1 MIETSWLLMGG
12 LSAPL
17 LGALALLIWAQPW
30 RASSPVSVHLAWVF
44 CVIDGC
50 VVATAIHWSSKGAI
64 PLPPREATGWL
75 ILALLPAAA
84 VVESIA
90 AIPRVPSPVRWL
102 LRIALACATPV
113 ILLWPYV
120 QHHWTTTQ
128 SCVWLASL
136 SASLLAL
143 RVGLHLMTRST
154 SQSDR
159 GPWLAMTMAAGA
171 TGVTIMSS
179 GSVSTGQLALTLS
192 LGMAGAWAASMILKV
207 PAKLDGGLAVAA
219 TALSGLLIIGHFYA
233 ELSGINAILLGLA
246 PLTGWVAS
254 LPWVRERPVWQRTIA
269 VVILAALLTA
279 AVTIPTALRAMR
291 ESQSKSETY
300 GY

>member
-1 MIETSWLLMGG
+1 VTG
-12 LSAPL
+12 LQLADLPGREEIAAVAIAPAATATAVEAPEASAPAGDDAAPGVDTAPPGVDAAPGVDAPPGVD
-17 LGALALLIWAQPW
+17 GAAG
-30 RASSPVSVHLAWVF
+30 SSTDGSVHPPKVA
-44 CVIDGC
+44 DG
-50 VVATAIHWSSKGAI
+50 V
-64 PLPPREATGWL
+64 
-75 ILALLPAAA
+75 
-84 VVESIA
+84 
-90 AIPRVPSPVRWL
+90 PVRL
-102 LRIALACATPV
+102 ID
-113 ILLWPYV
+113 
-120 QHHWTTTQ
+120 
-128 SCVWLASL
+128 
-136 SASLLAL
+136 SAAPWGSEVGLVPGSNRFQAGLAL

-154 SQSDR
+154 GTLSQSDR

-207 PAKLDGGLAVAA
+207 PARLDGGLAVAA

-233 ELSGINAILLGLA
+233 ELSGISAILLGLA

-291 ESQSKSETY
+291 ESQSKSETS

>member
-1 MIETSWLLMGG
+1 MIETSWLLMSG

-30 RASSPVSVHLAWVF
+30 RAPSPVSQQIAWVF

-64 PLPPREATGWL
+64 PLPPRDASGWL
-75 ILALLPAAA
+75 ILALLPVAAI
-84 VVESIA
+84 VESIA
-90 AIPRVPSPVRWL
+90 AVPRVPSPVRWM
-102 LRIALACATPV
+102 LRTALACATPV

-120 QHHWTTTQ
+120 QHHWTSTQ
-128 SCVWLASL
+128 SWTSLAAL

-143 RVGLHLMTRST
+143 RVSLHLMTRST
-154 SQSDR
+154 SPSDR
-159 GPWLAMTMAAGA
+159 GPWLTMTMAAGA
-171 TGVTIMSS
+171 AGVTIMSS

-192 LGMAGAWAASMILKV
+192 LGMAGAWAASMLLNV

-233 ELSGINAILLGLA
+233 ELSGVNAILLGLV
-246 PLTGWVAS
+246 PLMGWASS
-254 LPWVRERPVWQRTIA
+254 LPWLRERPVWQRTIA
-269 VVILAALLTA
+269 VVILTALLTV
-279 AVTIPTALRAMR
+279 AVTAPTALRAMR
-291 ESQSKSETY
+291 ESQSKSEPY